1 MQITAGMIVSIGAM
15 LASVIAS
22 FVVVRTKVQQ
32 LEEEL
37 KASQARIQKLD
48 SRLDR
53 NDNQTDLVQQKVGV
67 LSGMMDPKTL
77 EKRNR
82 EIERLVVQSESIRSE
97 LDRLTH
103 MHNGV
108 HPAIKE

>member
-1 MQITAGMIVSIGAM
+1 MQITPGMIVSIGAM

-37 KASQARIQKLD
+37 KASQTRIQKLD

-53 NDNQTDLVQQKVGV
+53 NDNQTDLVSQKVGV

-77 EKRNR
+77 EIRNR
-82 EIERLVVQSESIRSE
+82 EIERVIVQIKSIRSE

-108 HPAIKE
+108 HPPIKE

>member
-1 MQITAGMIVSIGAM
+1 MIVSVGAM

-37 KASQARIQKLD
+37 KASQTRIQKLD

-53 NDNQTDLVQQKVGV
+53 NDNQTDLVSQKVGV

-77 EKRNR
+77 EIRNR
-82 EIERLVVQSESIRSE
+82 EIERVIVQIKSIRSE

-108 HPAIKE
+108 HPPIKE